1 MSSSD
6 AERIE
11 RSTELYSPGPGEE
24 ADGMLKEAIVGGQSV
39 VFTRYAH
46 QIAPVQQC

>member
-1 MSSSD
+1 MSGSD

-11 RSTELYSPGPGEE
+11 CSTELYSPGEE